1 MSILEEERSAD
12 LHGSHFSMRTFF
24 STTYLRK
31 SFVGQVVALFLLAY
45 PMLAQ
50 QTEHATLAGRV
61 IDDST
66 SAPLAN
72 VNIYIAN
79 STLGAN
85 TNEDGVFEIR
95 NIPLGN
101 YDVVASRIG
110 YLLYTIR
117 TSLHEARKREV
128 EIRLKPTNVEM
139 TEVVVSAPDPTEWKK
154 DLSKFTDLF
163 LGTTQNA
170 KGCRIINPE
179 VLDFKTEGND
189 IFEATVRRSLEIE
202 NLAMGYHLTFL
213 LKSFR
218 KEGDIMTFEGL
229 PKFTELK
236 PISPKMAE
244 QWKENRMRAFRG
256 SMRHFLISLFR
267 RELNKAGYSI
277 FHLDY
282 LGVGNVSSD
291 RKLLVENEILFDS
304 PTATMKTLRFSGFL
318 EVEYWRE
325 VESGYNLL
333 QKPGTTGQVSWFTLN
348 YLAVGISDRG
358 FINEA
363 FPTKVY
369 GYWSWR
375 RVGDMLPLDFEPEKD

>member
-1 MSILEEERSAD
+1 MNQNDSARSSLLCFLVSAFVLICFQPPILAR
-12 LHGSHFSMRTFF
+12 
-24 STTYLRK
+24 
-31 SFVGQVVALFLLAY
+31 
-45 PMLAQ
+45 
-50 QTEHATLAGRV
+50 QTQHAMLAGRV
-61 IDDST
+61 LDDST
-66 SAPLAN
+66 SSPLAN

-85 TNEDGVFEIR
+85 TNEEGVFEIR
-95 NIPLGN
+95 NIPVGY

-110 YLLYTIR
+110 YLLHTFR
-117 TSLHEARKREV
+117 ANLREPRKREV

-139 TEVVVSAPDPTEWKK
+139 TEVVVSAPDPTEWKRE
-154 DLSKFTDLF
+154 LSRFTDLF
-163 LGTTQNA
+163 LGTTKNA
-170 KGCRIINPE
+170 KECRIINPE
-179 VLDFKTEGND
+179 VLDFKTESED
-189 IFEATVRRSLEIE
+189 VFEASARRSLEIE

-213 LKSFR
+213 LRSFR
-218 KEGDIMTFEGL
+218 MAGDIMTFEGL
-229 PKFTELK
+229 PKFAELK
-236 PISPKMAE
+236 PSSPSIAE

-256 SMRHFLISLFR
+256 SMRHFLMCLFK

-333 QKPGTTGQVSWFTLN
+333 QKAGTTGQVSWFTLN
-348 YLAVGISDRG
+348 YLAVGINERG

>member
-1 MSILEEERSAD
+1 MRRNGSIRPYTE
-12 LHGSHFSMRTFF
+12 G
-24 STTYLRK
+24 
-31 SFVGQVVALFLLAY
+31 FLLLVL
-45 PMLAQ
+45 MLICCQPNTFAQ
-50 QTEHATLAGRV
+50 GSQRATLAGRV

-85 TNEDGVFEIR
+85 TNEDGIFEIR

-110 YLLYTIR
+110 YMLSTFR
-117 TSLHEARKREV
+117 ASLREPRKREV

-139 TEVVVSAPDPTEWKK
+139 GEVVVSAPDPTEWKK
-154 DLSKFTDLF
+154 DLSKFTELF
-163 LGTTQNA
+163 LGTTPNA
-170 KGCRIINPE
+170 RECRIVNPE
-179 VLDFKTEGND
+179 VLDFKAEGED
-189 IFEATVRRSLEIE
+189 IFMATARRPLEIE
-202 NLAMGYHLTFL
+202 NLAMGYHLTFY

-218 KEGDIMTFEGL
+218 MEGDIMTYEGL
-229 PKFTELK
+229 PKFVELT
-236 PISPKMAE
+236 PPSPKVKQ
-244 QWKENRMRAFRG
+244 QWNENRMRAFRG
-256 SMRHFLISLFR
+256 SIRHFLMALFR
-267 RELNKAGYSI
+267 RELNTAGYSI
-277 FHLDY
+277 YHLDY
-282 LGVGNVSSD
+282 LGVGNVASD

-304 PTATMKTLRFSGFL
+304 PTVTMKTLRFSGVL

-348 YLAVGISDRG
+348 YLAVGINDRG

-369 GYWSWR
+369 GYWSWK
-375 RVGDMLPLDFEPEKD
+375 RVGDMLPLDFEPGMD

>member
-1 MSILEEERSAD
+1 MRSNVLTRPFEERIFV
-12 LHGSHFSMRTFF
+12 LFS
-24 STTYLRK
+24 
-31 SFVGQVVALFLLAY
+31 VLLCLTV
-45 PMLAQ
+45 PVLAQ
-50 QTEHATLAGRV
+50 QTQRATLSGRV

-72 VNIYIAN
+72 VNVYIAN

-85 TNEDGVFEIR
+85 TNEEGVFEIR
-95 NIPLGN
+95 DIPSGN
-101 YDVVASRIG
+101 YDIVASRIG
-110 YLLYTIR
+110 YLLHTTR
-117 TSLHEARKREV
+117 LSLSEQRKRTV

-154 DLSKFTDLF
+154 DLSTFTELF

-170 KGCRIINPE
+170 KGCKIVNPE
-179 VLDFKTEGND
+179 VLDFKAEGND
-189 IFEATVRRSLEIE
+189 LFDASARRPLEIE
-202 NLAMGYHLTFL
+202 NLAMGYHLTFV

-218 KEGDIMTFEGL
+218 KEGDVMTFEGL

-236 PISPKMAE
+236 PTSQEMAE

-267 RELNKAGYSI
+267 RELNKVGYSI
-277 FHLDY
+277 YHLDH
-282 LGVGNVSSD
+282 LGVGNVSPD
-291 RKLLVENEILFDS
+291 RKLLVENEILFDG
-304 PTATMKTLRFSGFL
+304 PTPATKTLRFSGFL

-333 QKPGTTGQVSWFTLN
+333 QKAGTTGQVSWFTLN
-348 YLAVGISDRG
+348 YLAVGVNDRG

-375 RVGDMLPLDFEPEKD
+375 RVGDMLPLDYEPEKE

>member
-1 MSILEEERSAD
+1 MRAMTATRIFGHRSFMQLAS
-12 LHGSHFSMRTFF
+12 LLCLTFP
-24 STTYLRK
+24 
-31 SFVGQVVALFLLAY
+31 V
-45 PMLAQ
+45 LAQ
-50 QTEHATLAGRV
+50 QTPRATLSGRV

-85 TNEDGVFEIR
+85 TNENGIFEIR

-110 YLLYTIR
+110 YLFFTVR
-117 TSLHEARKREV
+117 TSLRDAHKREI

-154 DLSKFTDLF
+154 DLAKFTELF

-170 KGCRIINPE
+170 KECRIMNPE
-179 VLDFKTEGND
+179 VLDFKTEGDD
-189 IFEATVRRSLEIE
+189 IFEATARRSLEIE
-202 NLAMGYHLTFL
+202 NLAIGYHLTFL

-229 PKFTELK
+229 PKFTKLK
-236 PISPKMAE
+236 PTSPKIADE
-244 QWKENRMRAFRG
+244 WKENRMRAFRG
-256 SMRHFLISLFR
+256 SMRHFLMSLFR
-267 RELNKAGYSI
+267 RELNKDGYSV

-333 QKPGTTGQVSWFTLN
+333 QKSGTTGQVSWFTLN
-348 YLAVGISDRG
+348 YLAVGITESG

-375 RVGDMLPLDFEPEKD
+375 RVGDMLPLDFEPEKE